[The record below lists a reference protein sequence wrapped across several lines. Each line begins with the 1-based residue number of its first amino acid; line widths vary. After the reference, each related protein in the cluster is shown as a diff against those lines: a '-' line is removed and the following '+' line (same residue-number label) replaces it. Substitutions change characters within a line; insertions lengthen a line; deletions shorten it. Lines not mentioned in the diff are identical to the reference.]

1 LTFVDGN
8 SGEGQAQFTGG
19 IDTKKLGIILLLMA
33 FLTSIASA
41 EYTIKNNLTLDMKQ
55 SVSGEGYFMNYK
67 YAKMPNTLGLSGT
80 GNNGV
85 EVMDYSHGSG
95 TIDTESILSTE
106 SSDYTNYSV
115 DQSDEYEPDYAEALS
130 CIQLKEDNSMIQ
142 SPVVFGVGTGFY
154 ASSPLQFNSLL
165 KEKTWLKNRGS
176 ATVMHHEVEYAH
188 ALDKELEV
196 LAKDFISEEDPS
208 VSMMNISEDMTA
220 GRAHI
225 GMLQGDPDIVSKEDE
240 DENTFIAN
248 TAWKKPLVD
257 VDEDY
262 WGTYHIEKLMNLTAS
277 VDETEE
283 DDDWLPCCYGGYL
296 TMPEVYQKGSKG
308 FGSDVKGI
316 FDCTCFKAPTIAEFP
331 RL

>member
-1 LTFVDGN
+1 MTFLEGN

-19 IDTKKLGIILLLMA
+19 IDTKKLGMILLLVA

-41 EYTIKNNLTLDMKQ
+41 EYTLKNNLTLDIQQ
-55 SVSGEGYFMNYK
+55 SVTGSGYFMNYK
-67 YAKMPNTLGLSGT
+67 YAKMPNTLGLNGT

-85 EVMDYSHGSG
+85 EVLDYSHGSG
-95 TIDTESILSTE
+95 TIDTESMLSTE
-106 SSDYTNYSV
+106 SSDYTNYGV
-115 DQSDEYEPDYAEALS
+115 DQSDNYEPDYTEALS
-130 CIQLKEDNSMIQ
+130 CIQLKEDNTMTY
-142 SPVVFGVGTGFY
+142 SPIALSIGTGFY
-154 ASSPLQFNSLL
+154 AASPLQFNSLL

-176 ATVMHHEVEYAH
+176 FTLMHHEVEYAH

-208 VSMMNISEDMTA
+208 VSMMNISEDMTE

-225 GMLQGDPDIVSKEDE
+225 GLLQGDPDIVSQEDD
-240 DENTFIAN
+240 DENEFIVN

-277 VDETEE
+277 VEEIEE
-283 DDDWLPCCYGGYL
+283 DDDWLPCCSGGYL
-296 TMPEVYQKGSKG
+296 SMPETYQKGING
-308 FGSDVKGI
+308 FGSDVTGV
-316 FDCTCFKAPTIAEFP
+316 FDCTCFKAPKGAEFP
-331 RL
+331 R